1 MLKDRLAKLLCFIN
15 QDKEKWEIMNAII
28 EKYSNEVQDGILTE
42 EIQIE
47 KILTLAKEAG
57 IEVIPEKL
65 DGQTLEDGNL
75 LLDCELD
82 EITGGR
88 GQINE
93 MTNHLTIDLRSCD
106 KVANDMIF
114 AQNYYYAGRSNQ
126 CPCFENRIIISD
138 IKLCCICKNL
148 KTQEFSTM
156 PEIY

>member
-1 MLKDRLAKLLCFIN
+1 MLNNKLAKLLCFVN
-15 QDKEKWEIMNAII
+15 QDKEKWKVMNAIM
-28 EKYSNEVQDGILTE
+28 EKYSNEVQDEILTE
-42 EIQIE
+42 EEQIE

-75 LLDCELD
+75 LSDCELD

-93 MTNHLTIDLRSCD
+93 MTNYLTIDLRSCD

-114 AQNYYYAGRSNQ
+114 AQNYYYSGRNNQ

-138 IKLCCICKNL
+138 IKLCCLCKNL
-148 KTQEFSTM
+148 KTQVINTM
-156 PEIY
+156 PEF